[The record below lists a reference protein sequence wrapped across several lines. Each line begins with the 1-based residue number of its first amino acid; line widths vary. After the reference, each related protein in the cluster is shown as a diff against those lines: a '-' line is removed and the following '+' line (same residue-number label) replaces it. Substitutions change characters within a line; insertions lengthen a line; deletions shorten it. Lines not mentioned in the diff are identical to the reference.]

1 MEPGADDTTV
11 ARSGLTDEQQ
21 KLFHRLVPFSKSLPG
36 TALGIKRERTKLMAM
51 MGSTEMRRGIN
62 NLPVD
67 CRWFTT
73 FAPAD
78 AHHGRL
84 FAMASAP
91 SNMNI
96 SQLRNY
102 LEVAALNVENDDA
115 GGASSDGTRS
125 VQRTATENEVEQ
137 LERMR
142 WRYVM
147 DHMTSSKRTELYRDH
162 PALVA
167 RQWHGRQS
175 ALWEAVMRGED
186 RPLGE
191 IAYAWRRIEFQMRG
205 APHSHCIVWVYRHR
219 QAETTN
225 NDRADGPGPGDIA
238 ARDDEHAQRRV
249 KAAVESAVTCCLTPR
264 PTDGDVDLQPPD
276 NTLSEAD
283 QKRLLDGMCLRY
295 TT

>member
-1 MEPGADDTTV
+1 VAPGDLAEALRALVEMEPGADNTTI

-36 TALGIKRERTKLMAM
+36 TALGIKHERTKLMAM
-51 MGSTEMRRGIN
+51 MGSTEMQRGIDDR
-62 NLPVD
+62 PVD

-78 AHHGRL
+78 AQHGRL

-91 SNMNI
+91 SNLNRE
-96 SQLRNY
+96 QLRKY
-102 LEVAALNVENDDA
+102 LNMTAAMEDEGA
-115 GGASSDGTRS
+115 GSSSTSERP
-125 VQRTATENEVEQ
+125 ATEDESVL

-147 DHMTSSKRTELYRDH
+147 DHMPPAKRTELYRDH

-167 RQWHGRQS
+167 RQWHSRQS

-219 QAETTN
+219 HQNKERQLN
-225 NDRADGPGPGDIA
+225 NDDGPAPGDIA
-238 ARDDEHAQRRV
+238 ARDDADAQQRV
-249 KAAVESAVTCCLTPR
+249 KSAVESAVTCCLTPR
-264 PTDGDVDLQPPD
+264 PSGSNVDLKPG
-276 NTLSEAD
+276 
-283 QKRLLDGMCLRY
+283 DGTYELFY
-295 TT
+295 